1 MPKADGEIIIDT
13 HIDTEGIEK
22 DADKLFDKTKK
33 MATEVAESTSK
44 MFNKVDPSKLIQG
57 TSKASYEMARLNMR
71 AHSVEEAIDN
81 LSIKMAELSQNPFAT
96 DNQKKYYSN
105 FFRNLKNEEKR
116 LDITKELY
124 EETGYMSKKE
134 IASIINEQKA
144 TDRLVDSINK
154 IIASSQKLGSITTY
168 DDLQKKVQQLPPEYK
183 KLETQIAQVTNKMI
197 ALGNVL
203 KNNSSQF
210 NEKELQ
216 NFVSQYNQLNKT
228 LNMLNIRRGLPILDT
243 PKKENLP
250 KKEILDFSNDFRQA
264 FQKIG
269 SVASNVF
276 DGIRNK
282 AQNVFSNI
290 GNWFSRITR
299 RAQWILIGQTIR
311 KVIAEAG
318 QSFIDLQTYSAPFS
332 QTVQSLTDSFKRLA
346 NSIVAA
352 VAPVL
357 QALAPI
363 IINIANAITTLMNK
377 IAMFTSAL
385 FTGAK
390 TATIANTNFTGY
402 SKSVAKTT
410 KNTRRATKAA
420 KEQYKALAK
429 FDKLDVFKRDKKPQ
443 TSPAAAATEM
453 PRPQALDMFKEVAI
467 PNNILDFANKLKET
481 FAPLAEEFKVI
492 GDSFQK
498 NFAQP
503 VMEHIRGNFL
513 PRFFESTK
521 KTLKEIDFT
530 NLNNSLDHFF
540 KVCAKFTIKFFK
552 GLSWAWEEIFLP
564 MSKWAAEQY
573 FPAFLDHLSAAIEL
587 LDSVIEAA
595 SPALKSLLKW
605 AIDIAEDVIIAGFK
619 ADIKCF
625 EGMRSAIKLLGE
637 ALRIVQPYLQ
647 KTLDWSKSIVK
658 DYIREGLT
666 AFSNAINGIK
676 WAIDGVS
683 YAISSARPNIQGF
696 LNIIEPIANTLR
708 EIVKFML
715 PGYGLFK
722 AFNQLSWAAKTF
734 HAIRTG
740 DTGALFDLANNV
752 PQLAS
757 GTVVSP
763 NRKFLAMLG
772 DNAYEPE
779 VVSPISTMKRA
790 FSEAINE
797 NNIQGGTGNITL
809 QIDGKTFARLINP
822 YMSSEQNRVGISMIQ
837 GVY

>member
-1 MPKADGEIIIDT
+1 MPEYDGEIIIDT
-13 HIDTEGIEK
+13 HINTEGIEK
-22 DADKLFDKTKK
+22 DADKLYSKTKR
-33 MATEVAESTSK
+33 TAEAMSDSFSKVSPELRKIEAQIYNTS
-44 MFNKVDPSKLIQG
+44 N
-57 TSKASYEMARLNMR
+57 ALNY
-71 AHSVEEAIDN
+71 
-81 LSIKMAELSQNPFAT
+81 L
-96 DNQKKYYSN
+96 YSN
-105 FFRNLKNEEKR
+105 QNKLE
-116 LDITKELY
+116 
-124 EETGYMSKKE
+124 SKYPNWGFDGAST
-134 IASIINEQKA
+134 IA
-144 TDRLVDSINK
+144 
-154 IIASSQKLGSITTY
+154 
-168 DDLQKKVQQLPPEYK
+168 K
-183 KLETQIAQVTNKMI
+183 KLYRQLVN
-197 ALGNVL
+197 
-203 KNNSSQF
+203 
-210 NEKELQ
+210 LQ
-216 NFVSQYNQLNKT
+216 
-228 LNMLNIRRGLPILDT
+228 
-243 PKKENLP
+243 
-250 KKEILDFSNDFRQA
+250 
-264 FQKIG
+264 FQKERMMNVTTISTKVVGAAKGLSKSFSDMGRLPNYISSAFSGIG
-269 SVASNVF
+269 DRIRSSF
-276 DGIRNK
+276 SGITS
-282 AQNVFSNI
+282 F
-290 GNWFSRITR
+290 FSRITK
-299 RAQWILIGQTIR
+299 RARWILLGQTIR
-311 KVIAEAG
+311 RVFAEAG
-318 QSFIDLQTYSAPFS
+318 QSFTDLQTYSAPVAK
-332 QTVQSLTDSFKRLA
+332 TAQSLTDAFKRVA
-346 NSIVAA
+346 NSIITA

-363 IINIANAITTLMNK
+363 IINIANAITNLMNK
-377 IAMFTSAL
+377 VAMFTSAIFL
-385 FTGAK
+385 GSK

-402 SKSVAKTT
+402 SKTVAKTT
-410 KNTRRATKAA
+410 KNTRRATKAT

-443 TSPAAAATEM
+443 SSAPVSEPEI

-513 PRFFESTK
+513 PRFFESTR

-564 MSKWAAEQY
+564 MSKWSAEQ
-573 FPAFLDHLSAAIEL
+573 FLPKFIDALSGSIEVINAAI
-587 LDSVIEAA
+587 DAA
-595 SPALKSLLKW
+595 APSLKELLKW
-605 AIDIAEDVIIAGFK
+605 AVDIGEYAIAAGLDAFSASLNTLKSAVNATGQILRIAQPLLKKALDWAKDIA
-619 ADIKCF
+619 
-625 EGMRSAIKLLGE
+625 
-637 ALRIVQPYLQ
+637 
-647 KTLDWSKSIVK
+647 K
-658 DYIREGLT
+658 DYITQGLN
-666 AFSNAINGIK
+666 AFKNAIDGIR
-676 WAIDGVS
+676 WAIDGIS
-683 YAISSARPNIQGF
+683 YAIIGAKPSIQGF

-708 EIVKFML
+708 EIVKYMM
-715 PGYGLFK
+715 PGYNLFR

-797 NNIQGGTGNITL
+797 NNIQGNTGNITL

-822 YMSSEQNRVGISMIQ
+822 YMNSEQNRVGISMIQ